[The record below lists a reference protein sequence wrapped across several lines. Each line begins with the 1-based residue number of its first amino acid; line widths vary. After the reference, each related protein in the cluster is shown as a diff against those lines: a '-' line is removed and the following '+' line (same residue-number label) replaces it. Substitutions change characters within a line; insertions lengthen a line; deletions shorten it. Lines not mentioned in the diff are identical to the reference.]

1 MINAKKLKYENTF
14 RVSSAGYEFNII
26 DDNWKISK
34 DTNLNILKVL
44 GFLSDN
50 LVEGYLKT
58 LTYFVEEYNDG
69 YVANIFHSFN
79 FMLNKC
85 EVNYIDEAII
95 LNFKSRLKKHQFNR
109 LRCVKVFL
117 NKWFSLNYP
126 GVDVKV
132 ISLFKKIKIKK
143 FGVGDSVKM
152 KDPQK
157 GPFDMDELQSI
168 TDATESAF
176 KLGRI
181 NINCY
186 VMINLLMKT
195 GRRISQLTALKEQNL
210 IEENG
215 KFYVSVPRIKQKGKS
230 IGTNRRVEIDEDLWA
245 NLTHMVNIN
254 LDKINEKL
262 GYNISKSLI
271 KKTPIFLS
279 GRSLLN
285 IDEEIDISYYLN
297 NLSLHIGKISINNAI
312 SLLPKKMNIILSR
325 TKETLKISSVRFRYT
340 FATMLAKTGESL
352 ESIAFALDHSG
363 TDNVG
368 YYVKNLPDNTKDIDK
383 AMAKYLQSISDIF
396 LGKKIYEGDSL
407 FKVFISD
414 IDIEDPKSNVSEMD
428 CENCKHFNRW

>member
-1 MINAKKLKYENTF
+1 MINSEKVKYENTV

-34 DTNLNILKVL
+34 DANLNILKVL
-44 GFLSDN
+44 NLLSDN
-50 LVEGYLKT
+50 LVEGYIKT
-58 LTYFVEEYNDG
+58 LTYFVEEYKTG
-69 YVANIFHSFN
+69 YVESIFHSFN
-79 FMLNKC
+79 CMLNKC
-85 EVNYIDEAII
+85 KVNYIDESVI

-109 LRCVKVFL
+109 FRCVKTFI

-132 ISLFKKIKIKK
+132 ISLFKRIKIKK
-143 FGVGDSVKM
+143 FGVGDPVKM

-157 GPFDMDELQSI
+157 GPFDTNELESI
-168 TDATESAF
+168 ADAAESAF

-186 VMINLLMKT
+186 AMIHLLMKT
-195 GRRISQLTALKEQNL
+195 GRRISQLTALKEENL
-210 IEENG
+210 IKDND

-230 IGTNRRVEIDEDLWA
+230 VGSNRRVEIDEELWA
-245 NLTHMVNIN
+245 NLTYMVNFN

-262 GYNISKSLI
+262 GYSISKSLI
-271 KKTPIFLS
+271 KKTPVFLS
-279 GRSLLN
+279 CKSLLN

-297 NLSLHIGKISINNAI
+297 NLSLHIGKSSMSNAI
-312 SLLPKKMNIILSR
+312 SLLPKKMNIVSSR
-325 TKETLKISSVRFRYT
+325 TQETLKISSVRFRYT

-363 TDNVG
+363 TSNVG
-368 YYVKNLPDNTKDIDK
+368 YYVKNLPDNTKDIDN
-383 AMAKYLQSISDIF
+383 AMTKYLQSISDIF

-407 FKVFISD
+407 FQVFIRD
-414 IDIEDPKSNVSEMD
+414 IEVEDPKRNISDMN